1 MTPGRTPGRALL
13 AFGGVGLVLLLASA
27 LLVVGTLGSLS
38 ATAADLGR
46 QRDELAA
53 MVGPAS
59 DSLRSS
65 ATAARNASTSLTA
78 SAEAARDGS
87 ALMTQLAASLD
98 QLGTLSGIS
107 ILGQQP
113 FANAAASFQDTAA
126 KSRTLAA
133 NLATTATS
141 LDTNVADASR
151 VATDL
156 EALATQLDAVQGQLQ
171 AAPGPPPAWAWIVL
185 DVVALGLI
193 GWLAV
198 IAMAAIAIG
207 WRWTRKG

>member
-1 MTPGRTPGRALL
+1 MTPGRTLGRALL
-13 AFGGVGLVLLLASA
+13 AFGGVGLILLVASA

-46 QRDELAA
+46 QRDELAG

-59 DSLRSS
+59 ASLRSS
-65 ATAARNASTSLTA
+65 AAAARNASASLTA
-78 SAEAARDGS
+78 SAAAARDGS
-87 ALMTQLAASLD
+87 ALMNQLAASLD
-98 QLGTLSGIS
+98 QLSSLSGFS

-126 KSRTLAA
+126 KSRSLAA
-133 NLATTATS
+133 NLDTTATS
-141 LDTNVADASR
+141 LETNVADAAR

-156 EALATQLDAVQGQLQ
+156 ETLATQLDAVQGELQ
-171 AAPGPPPAWAWIVL
+171 AAPRPPPAWAWIVL
-185 DVVALGLI
+185 DLVALGLI

-198 IAMAAIAIG
+198 IALVAMLVG

>member
-1 MTPGRTPGRALL
+1 MAPGRTLGRALM

-78 SAEAARDGS
+78 SAAAARDGS

-98 QLGTLSGIS
+98 QL
-107 ILGQQP
+107 
-113 FANAAASFQDTAA
+113 
-126 KSRTLAA
+126 
-133 NLATTATS
+133 
-141 LDTNVADASR
+141 
-151 VATDL
+151 
-156 EALATQLDAVQGQLQ
+156 
-171 AAPGPPPAWAWIVL
+171 
-185 DVVALGLI
+185 
-193 GWLAV
+193 
-198 IAMAAIAIG
+198 
-207 WRWTRKG
+207 